1 LNHFKSVINI
11 SFTDGNK
18 FQDLSKVRFFTHFAH
33 VSLITVKQT
42 LYAGLNILTP
52 RASPE
57 GYQLLRVISSY
68 LQLDSWIG
76 LDVHTEST
84 LAEIEAELLVFDT
97 ELKVESF
104 TVTS

>member
-1 LNHFKSVINI
+1 METNFRTSLRCV
-11 SFTDGNK
+11 
-18 FQDLSKVRFFTHFAH
+18 
-33 VSLITVKQT
+33 VSLVLCKLLIVLKQT
-42 LYAGLNILTP
+42 LYAALGVLTC

-84 LAEIEAELLVFDT
+84 VDAIEAELLVFDA
-97 ELKVESF
+97 ELKV
-104 TVTS
+104 